1 LDLIRNNNLA
11 IGLSDKK
18 TEKIG
23 DKLIVWLSFNVHGNE
38 FAGTEM
44 TAYELVNA
52 ANSVSRKEL
61 ESTIVILDLA
71 LILTDILDMEIGS
84 EKFQEKTH
92 PELSDREHMEVWP
105 GGRYNHYIFDLNRDW
120 AWQTQLESQQ
130 RLALYNEWLPQMHVD
145 VHEMGYN
152 SPYFF
157 PPSAEPLNILRN
169 TRRFSQHLGAKLLAS
184 LMLKIGCTTPENDLI
199 CFILVMGIPTQP
211 ITEQLE

>member
-1 LDLIRNNNLA
+1 
-11 IGLSDKK
+11 
-18 TEKIG
+18 
-23 DKLIVWLSFNVHGNE
+23 
-38 FAGTEM
+38 
-44 TAYELVNA
+44 
-52 ANSVSRKEL
+52 
-61 ESTIVILDLA
+61 
-71 LILTDILDMEIGS
+71 
-84 EKFQEKTH
+84 
-92 PELSDREHMEVWP
+92 MEVWP

-157 PPSAEPLNILRN
+157 PPSAEPWHEYIEKYQKDFHN
-169 TRRFSQHLGAKLLAS
+169 TLGAKLLAS